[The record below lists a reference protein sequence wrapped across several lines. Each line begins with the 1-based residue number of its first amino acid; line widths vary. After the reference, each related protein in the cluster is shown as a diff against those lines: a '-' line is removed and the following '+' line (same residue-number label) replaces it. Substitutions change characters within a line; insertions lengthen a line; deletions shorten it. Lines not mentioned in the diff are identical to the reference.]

1 MAKKLGFTLIEVVV
15 AAAVFAA
22 VSIPIFFVFGSSQRN
37 LQMTEAE
44 FRAHN
49 AALEVMEQT
58 LSNPFKLIKAGVYGS
73 DVVKNGEK
81 FGLGV
86 FEFRRS
92 SDLPCEIV
100 IDDISQNGRILF
112 KKITVSVEYMPTNGG
127 TQTRKTVLK
136 TMVANEQNI

>member
-100 IDDISQNGRILF
+100 IDDISQNGKILF

>member
-81 FGLGV
+81 IGLGV

>member
-22 VSIPIFFVFGSSQRN
+22 VSIPIFFVFGSSQKN

-100 IDDISQNGRILF
+100 IDDISQNGKILF

>member
-86 FEFRRS
+86 FKFRRS